1 MENDVDTHRPAIRG
15 HPYRQGKTPLRR
27 AAPPTNSGP
36 QKILAPDPA
45 ANSSREDRTSQS
57 VQGVACAAPVAGRS
71 TTVLIEADA
80 IAALLSLS
88 RNLAA
93 EIGELGAPASQP

>member
-1 MENDVDTHRPAIRG
+1 MTSDTHRPAIRG
-15 HPYRQGKTPLRR
+15 HQYRQGKTPLRR
-27 AAPPTNSGP
+27 AARPRIAARRRFS
-36 QKILAPDPA
+36 APDPA